1 MKSEYAARKEV
12 DSVAIYHC
20 SIKIVSR
27 GKGKSAVAAAAYR
40 SGETLTNNYD
50 GVTHDFTRKGG
61 IVHTEILLPPHAPP
75 DFADRSALWNSVEK
89 IEKAKNSQLAREIEI
104 ALPVELDR
112 EKQIQLVREYVKE
125 NFVSVGMCADFAIH
139 DKQDGN
145 PHAHIMLTMR
155 PLEQSGEW
163 GAKSKKEYLLDKGG
177 QRIKLKNGTFK
188 SRKVDTVDWNS
199 QEKAE
204 VWRQAWADTANRY
217 LAAQDRPERIDH
229 RSYKRQGIEQ
239 IPTVHMGVAATQM
252 ERRGIVTDKGNQN
265 REIREQNRLL
275 KEVKRRIAAL
285 TAWIKEKTAQ
295 TKENPFLSVP
305 ILSERSEQPSTLL
318 ELLNRAYTE
327 AAKPQSRYEKIQDLK
342 LYAKAFNFLQSRN
355 ITTLVQL
362 QEVVS
367 DMKKQYWTTNGE
379 IKQTEK
385 LLHERKELI
394 DQAEKYREHRPT
406 YKAYMQTKPKKQE
419 DFFESNRVALT
430 LYQSAERYLKEH
442 LGEDKVL
449 KPKAWKAEV
458 ADLTQKK
465 SRLYGSLQT
474 LKAEVQEA
482 EAVKKCVEQAVQPE
496 QGKEKTQN
504 KRRDMEVLTL
514 RLVGVVPPQNGSL
527 PPLFSRLAQ
536 SRIFPICAGMR
547 GCPGRFPPPQNPH
560 LAAQMPTGSCL
571 EPPRSYSRFLRRKAK
586 CRSLSQQCG
595 L

>member
-1 MKSEYAARKEV
+1 M
-12 DSVAIYHC
+12 AIYHC

-75 DFADRSALWNSVEK
+75 DFSDRSILWNSVEK

-112 EKQIQLVREYVKE
+112 EQQIQLVREYVKE

-163 GAKSKKEYLLDKGG
+163 GAKSKKEYLLDKDG

-204 VWRQAWADTANRY
+204 VWRQAWADIANRY
-217 LAAQDRPERIDH
+217 LASQDRPERIDH

-252 ERRGIVTDKGNQN
+252 ERRGIVTDKGSQN

-285 TAWIKEKTAQ
+285 TAWIKEKASQ
-295 TKENPFLSVP
+295 VKENQSVNPFPSVP
-305 ILSERSEQPSTLL
+305 IPSERSEQPPTLL

-327 AAKPQSRYEKIQDLK
+327 AAKPQSRYGKIQDLK

-367 DMKKQYWTTNGE
+367 DMKKRYWTTNGE

-394 DQAEKYREHRPT
+394 DQAEKYLEHRPT

-419 DFFESNRVALT
+419 EFFESNRAALI

-442 LGEDKVL
+442 LGKEKVL
-449 KPKAWKAEV
+449 KLKAWKAEI
-458 ADLTQKK
+458 ADLTKKK
-465 SRLYGSLQT
+465 SRLYSSLQT

-496 QGKEKTQN
+496 QTRAKTQS
-504 KRRDMEVLTL
+504 KRRDMEL
-514 RLVGVVPPQNGSL
+514 
-527 PPLFSRLAQ
+527 
-536 SRIFPICAGMR
+536 
-547 GCPGRFPPPQNPH
+547 
-560 LAAQMPTGSCL
+560 
-571 EPPRSYSRFLRRKAK
+571 
-586 CRSLSQQCG
+586 
-595 L
+595 